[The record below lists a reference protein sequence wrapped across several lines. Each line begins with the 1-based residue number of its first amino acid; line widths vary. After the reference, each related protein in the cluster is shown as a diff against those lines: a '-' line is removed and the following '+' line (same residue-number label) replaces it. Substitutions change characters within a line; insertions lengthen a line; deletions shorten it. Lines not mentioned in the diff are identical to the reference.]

1 MDSLAVSYAR
11 ELALWGIETS
21 ILVLGAFTRGTNHFA
36 HAGQPADEERAR
48 AYESGPYASYAEK
61 ASRTFAEIVPEDAD
75 PALVSGAVVDIVT
88 APRGKRPFRVVV
100 DPTGDGA
107 DVTVAVMDRIKRE
120 MLHRTGLGEM
130 IAPKAAS

>member
-1 MDSLAVSYAR
+1 MLHP
-11 ELALWGIETS
+11 S
-21 ILVLGAFTRGTNHFA
+21 IRQTLRSPGWKAPVN
-36 HAGQPADEERAR
+36 AGLRVRPQL
-48 AYESGPYASYAEK
+48 SNG
-61 ASRTFAEIVPEDAD
+61 SRIRM
-75 PALVSGAVVDIVT
+75 VSGAVVDIVT